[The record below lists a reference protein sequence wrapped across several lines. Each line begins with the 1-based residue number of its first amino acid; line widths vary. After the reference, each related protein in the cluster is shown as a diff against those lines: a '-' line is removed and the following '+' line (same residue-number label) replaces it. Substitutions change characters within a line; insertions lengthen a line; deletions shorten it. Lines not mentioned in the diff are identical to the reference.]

1 MKDNHDTDNTT
12 DREDRP
18 PKRPT
23 GDLEVSVEDVL
34 PYLHST
40 GRRPRK
46 ETTTTG
52 R

>member
-1 MKDNHDTDNTT
+1 MTDDHDTDTA
-12 DREDRP
+12 DRNERP
-18 PKRPT
+18 PERPT

-34 PYLHST
+34 PRLRSM

-46 ETTTTG
+46 ETTTTD

>member
-1 MKDNHDTDNTT
+1 MKDDHDTDTI

-18 PKRPT
+18 PERPT
-23 GDLEVSVEDVL
+23 GDLEVTLEDVL
-34 PYLHST
+34 PRLRTT

>member
-1 MKDNHDTDNTT
+1 MQSDHDTDNTA

-18 PKRPT
+18 PERPT

-40 GRRPRK
+40 RRPRQ
-46 ETTTTG
+46 ENSTTG